1 MSNALNKMTTEL
13 WKLRTNSNER
23 KKTKRKILKSHWGN
37 QRNELCILSTVRYF
51 AHVNYTDRNE
61 IYMHYCTNECRWV
74 RKRMCACVHVCA
86 LCVVSERAIVWMYTY
101 MDMFKWTGMEIFEI
115 PNHRWKRVSSLI
127 RSTLSYTLQTLDL
140 MVRWHQI
147 LLNKNRDTL
156 RSSHKGK
163 STILT
168 VPKTFE
174 NE

>member
-1 MSNALNKMTTEL
+1 MHWIKWRRSYESYEQQQWREK
-13 WKLRTNSNER
+13 KR
-23 KKTKRKILKSHWGN
+23 KKLKSYWGN

-61 IYMHYCTNECRWV
+61 IYICTIV
-74 RKRMCACVHVCA
+74 RMNVCVFVHV
-86 LCVVSERAIVWMYTY
+86 CVVSERAIVYIYTY
-101 MDMFKWTGMEIFEI
+101 MDMFKWIEMEIFEI
-115 PNHRWKRVSSLI
+115 PNHRWKRVPSLI
-127 RSTLSYTLQTLDL
+127 RSTLSYTLQMLDL

>member
-1 MSNALNKMTTEL
+1 MSNALNKMTAEL
-13 WKLRTNSNER
+13 WILRTTAMKRE
-23 KKTKRKILKSHWGN
+23 KKEKIKITLGQPEKWALYFKHSEVFCPCKLYRSKRN
-37 QRNELCILSTVRYF
+37 
-51 AHVNYTDRNE
+51 

-74 RKRMCACVHVCA
+74 RMCA
-86 LCVVSERAIVWMYTY
+86 CVVSERTILWMYTY